1 MRALPGALLSLLLLP
16 LGLSASTARS
26 IPFEQKVE
34 EAEAIVVGKVLSSE
48 SRYDASG
55 RWIVT
60 ETTFAVEK
68 ALKGRP
74 APRFTVVT
82 PGGSVDGIHQVT
94 IGVPEFRPGDER
106 VVFVRSQRD
115 GSAGVLYFEQGAYTI
130 SGDGSRRLVEPATSD
145 LVLVDPQ
152 TGRAVS
158 QSEPARSLAD
168 FERLVERT
176 QREVQRRQTFSTT
189 DVDEEVPAADRLAE
203 LRELLEENRLI
214 LVLILIGFALAL
226 IPLFRRRG

>member
-1 MRALPGALLSLLLLP
+1 MRALPVALLSLVLLP
-16 LGLSASTARS
+16 FGLSASTARS
-26 IPFEQKVE
+26 IPFDQKVE
-34 EAEAIVVGKVLSSE
+34 EAEAIVVGKVLSSQ

-68 ALKGRP
+68 ALKGHSSP
-74 APRFTVVT
+74 HVTVIT

-106 VVFVRSQRD
+106 VVFVRRQRD
-115 GSAGVLYFEQGAYTI
+115 GTAGVLYFEQGAYTV
-130 SGDGSRRLVEPATSD
+130 SGDGSRRVVEPASSD
-145 LVLVDPQ
+145 LVLLDPQ
-152 TGRAVS
+152 TGRAIS

-176 QREVQRRQTFSTT
+176 QRDVQRRQIFATQP
-189 DVDEEVPAADRLAE
+189 DDEAARPADRLAE